1 MELLVPT
8 VSDVVFK
15 YTWPI
20 PRYKKTISKKS
31 SIDSPTFDTNVNGIQ
46 SSWNM
51 SIRFWKNPDGKRI
64 RNPVV
69 LCLNMLS
76 CTVDE
81 AEQTK
86 IRFQFAVFNIDEK
99 RWEYCH
105 VSRTVLELKSCADII
120 SLGYR
125 DLSIV
130 ERHLKRNGEVLLMV
144 KIQIIQCENEKH
156 NLSQD
161 MARLLNHP
169 HGADTKLICGGLT
182 NTQIPVHSS
191 IIAARSSVLA
201 KMISPL
207 REPRTT
213 NTSTAEEKMLDTRD
227 PDEEKVIDKE
237 NDCLEPRSSID
248 PVTDHY
254 MFSLE
259 LLDLSSEVTNE
270 LLRYIYT
277 DHVDNLDSLA
287 PQLLSLA
294 ERFCLQG
301 LKELCE
307 RNLIETINPENI
319 ASRLLVAD
327 EFGCGALKRAS
338 LTYCEEN
345 LTVLNKSIA
354 WKIMEHVNPELFNEV
369 CEASIGSSR
378 SSNMD
383 DSELSN

>member
-1 MELLVPT
+1 MRVSLSHSKVYTKHSKMELLVPT
-8 VSDVVFK
+8 ISDVIFK

-20 PRYKKTISKKS
+20 PRYKKSISKKS
-31 SIDSPTFDTNVNGIQ
+31 LIDSSSFQTNVNGIH
-46 SSWNM
+46 SSWNL
-51 SIRFWKNPDGKRI
+51 SIRFWKDPDGKRI
-64 RNPVV
+64 INPVV

-76 CTVDE
+76 CNIDE
-81 AEQTK
+81 AEQAK
-86 IRFQFAVFNIDEK
+86 IRFQFGIFNAELK
-99 RWEYCH
+99 HWEYCH
-105 VSRTVLELKSCADII
+105 VNRTILELKSCTDII
-120 SLGYR
+120 SLGYK

-130 ERHLKRNGEVLLMV
+130 DRHIKKNGEVLLMV

-161 MARLLNHP
+161 MARLLKRP
-169 HGADTKLICGGLT
+169 FGADTKLLCGGLNST
-182 NTQIPVHSS
+182 EIPVHSN

-201 KMISPL
+201 DMISPL
-207 REPRTT
+207 AGSQMKETLKV
-213 NTSTAEEKMLDTRD
+213 NT
-227 PDEEKVIDKE
+227 EEKVLDMQGMEEEK
-237 NDCLEPRSSID
+237 
-248 PVTDHY
+248 DHY
-254 MFSLE
+254 MFVLE
-259 LLDLSSEVTNE
+259 LLDLSTEVTEE

-277 DHVDNLDSLA
+277 DHVDNLDNLA

-294 ERFCLQG
+294 ERFYLQG

-327 EFGCGALKRAS
+327 EFHCGALKRAS

-345 LTVLNKSIA
+345 VTVLNKSLA
-354 WKIMEHVNPELFNEV
+354 WKMMEHVNPELFNEV
-369 CEASIGSSR
+369 CEAGIGSSR